1 MPAALTTTQ
10 SRILEALQRRME
22 RNDPGPTYR
31 DLCAEFGWAST
42 ATARD
47 HLKALAKKGEIQ
59 LSGGRARLTRLRK
72 VPTMAARVPVIGQIV
87 AGFPIHA
94 EESREQQIPVP
105 ADWVGSGTYFALRV
119 TGEGMNGAGI
129 YTGDLVVVR
138 QQPFAKDGDIVV
150 ATVDGETTL
159 KRWKQW
165 RGRARLLAENPR
177 YRPLELG
184 KKDTIIQGVVV
195 RLLRLYRP
203 GGVTPTLR
211 GREQQLVLGEN

>member
-10 SRILEALQRRME
+10 SRILEALQRRID

-59 LSGGRARLTRLRK
+59 LAGGRARLIRLRK
-72 VPTMAARVPVIGQIV
+72 VPAMAARVPVIGQIV
-87 AGFPIHA
+87 AGVPIHA

-105 ADWVGSGTYFALRV
+105 ADWVGPGGTYFAVRV
-119 TGEGMNGAGI
+119 TGDSMNGAGI
-129 YTGDLVVVR
+129 YNGDLVVVR
-138 QQPFAKDGDIVV
+138 QQPFAKDSDIVV
-150 ATVDGETTL
+150 ATVNGETTL
-159 KRWKQW
+159 KRLEQ
-165 RGRARLLAENPR
+165 RRRRARLLAENPG

-184 KKDTIIQGVVV
+184 KKDTVIQGVVV
-195 RLLRLYRP
+195 GLLRLYGP
-203 GGVTPTLR
+203 GGATRTL
-211 GREQQLVLGEN
+211 